1 MTTNETQKS
10 KDLPKDLDEL
20 VTLTEPG
27 HVYTYRESQETL
39 TSTTTFL
46 KQFYENFDP
55 DTVLHK
61 NYDRWQARSDPRYVG
76 KTRDQIKD
84 QWKAKGES
92 ARNLGV
98 QMHQMIDRKLNEE
111 ALDVGDKSILPELI
125 QFDHFMRD
133 EELQPYRSEWT
144 IFDEEARIGGTVDL
158 LVTNEDGTCDLID
171 WKRTSKDLSPSAQ
184 SWRNMKGCMSDYEDN
199 TYNRYRL
206 QLCVYRMILE
216 ANYGVSIRAMRLVQ
230 LSSELEEYI
239 VHDIKALPR
248 EVIKQIR
255 EVRLSQ
261 VEPLSLSVPTSIQ
274 LKSRAEDIPN
284 TDEHAAMN
292 KEWKTSSAADN
303 LDQAMQQLTYCGNRK
318 WLKKNKSSSGLWRV
332 KATTAALHCT
342 PLKPSGK
349 YVCSNRFHGKQVL
362 LVGSYASAIMI

>member
-1 MTTNETQKS
+1 MTRRLLESRNPHQ
-10 KDLPKDLDEL
+10 LDEL

-158 LVTNEDGTCDLID
+158 LVTNEDGT
-171 WKRTSKDLSPSAQ
+171 

-216 ANYGVSIRAMRLVQ
+216 ANYGYADPDLTCK
-230 LSSELEEYI
+230 LCLE
-239 VHDIKALPR
+239 KG
-248 EVIKQIR
+248 
-255 EVRLSQ
+255 
-261 VEPLSLSVPTSIQ
+261 
-274 LKSRAEDIPN
+274 LK
-284 TDEHAAMN
+284 
-292 KEWKTSSAADN
+292 
-303 LDQAMQQLTYCGNRK
+303 
-318 WLKKNKSSSGLWRV
+318 V
-332 KATTAALHCT
+332 
-342 PLKPSGK
+342 
-349 YVCSNRFHGKQVL
+349 
-362 LVGSYASAIMI
+362 